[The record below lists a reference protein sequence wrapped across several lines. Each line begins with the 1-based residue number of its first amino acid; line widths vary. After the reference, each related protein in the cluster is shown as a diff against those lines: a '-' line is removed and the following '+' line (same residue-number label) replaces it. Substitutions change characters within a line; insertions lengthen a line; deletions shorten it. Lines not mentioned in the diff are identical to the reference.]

1 MSSVEVLEDVKNA
14 FLLRREL
21 VCRFADMGGRLK
33 KLDAAGMVSE
43 KLGLEGKVIVPV
55 SMGTQ
60 VGMSSTTGTFYV
72 YDDEG
77 LARKQ
82 VDPSVMARFDKARKA
97 TEGEAAEAK
106 PAEGEAAE
114 AKPAEGEAADTKPAE
129 GEAADT
135 KPAEGEGGAEK
146 E

>member
-21 VCRFADMGGRLK
+21 VCRFEDMGGRLK

-43 KLGLEGKVIVPV
+43 KLGLDGKVIVPV

-72 YDDEG
+72 YDDEA

-82 VDPSVMARFDKARKA
+82 VDPSVMARLDKARKA
-97 TEGEAAEAK
+97 ADAK
-106 PAEGEAAE
+106 PAEGETAD
-114 AKPAEGEAADTKPAE
+114 AKPAEGETAE
-129 GEAADT
+129 GGTT
-135 KPAEGEGGAEK
+135 KE
-146 E
+146 